1 MMTKKTI
8 KFFLKLFISV
18 GFVFWVVFK
27 VNWHEVLFYLSEIK
41 VWQILLYVA
50 VYFFG
55 VIISA
60 QKWKQLCEFK
70 GIQHKLTDY
79 FRFYMAGAFI
89 NNFMPSFIGG
99 DTFRAFQIGE
109 KDGKYTESASAVLM
123 DRISG
128 FVGAAILALLF
139 GLANIRNILANKML
153 VLFNALVVASLF
165 SDFLLIWFS
174 KTALFQRI
182 KRYIPEKVLE
192 VLRGVRGY
200 NKNSKILYHA
210 VLYSMLFNVIGVGL
224 ANYIL
229 FLSLG
234 IKISILNYLSAV
246 FLISIV
252 SALPVSINNIGIKEW
267 AYITFFGAFGA
278 QSEAVI
284 TVAIL
289 SRFLQAL
296 INFTALPAYLK
307 SRRGKA

>member
-1 MMTKKTI
+1 MKKKTVKFLI
-8 KFFLKLFISV
+8 KLLVSA

-27 VNWHEVLFYLSEIK
+27 VNWREVLFYLSEIK
-41 VWQILLYVA
+41 LWQIFLYVA
-50 VYFFG
+50 VYFLG
-55 VIISA
+55 VLISA
-60 QKWKQLCEFK
+60 YKWKLLCDFK
-70 GIQHKLTDY
+70 EIRHKFTDY
-79 FRFYMAGAFI
+79 FRFYLAGAFI

-123 DRISG
+123 DRITG
-128 FVGAAILALLF
+128 FVGAAILALIF
-139 GLANIRNILANKML
+139 GLANFKNIIGNKML
-153 VLFNALVVASLF
+153 VLFNALVIVSLF

-174 KTALFQRI
+174 KTALFQRL
-182 KRYIPEKVLE
+182 KKYIPEKVLE
-192 VLRGVRGY
+192 VLRGVRIY
-200 NKNSKILYHA
+200 NKNSKILYRA
-210 VLYSMLFNVIGVGL
+210 VLCSMLFNFVGVAV

-234 IKISILNYLSAV
+234 INISVLNYLSAV

-296 INFTALPAYLK
+296 INFTALPVYLK